1 MQITVLDTVLCKI
14 LLDQM
19 EASLITILHTSLI
32 NFKSRRRRLDSKS
45 TTASKSSAFSEFSSS
60 SSEGD
65 VSEMRRHLNIL
76 HEKVGGHLLRILSLF
91 WKF

>member
-60 SSEGD
+60 SSSEGD
-65 VSEMRRHLNIL
+65 VSEMRRHLNML
-76 HEKVGGHLLRILSLF
+76 HEKVWRP
-91 WKF
+91 KKP